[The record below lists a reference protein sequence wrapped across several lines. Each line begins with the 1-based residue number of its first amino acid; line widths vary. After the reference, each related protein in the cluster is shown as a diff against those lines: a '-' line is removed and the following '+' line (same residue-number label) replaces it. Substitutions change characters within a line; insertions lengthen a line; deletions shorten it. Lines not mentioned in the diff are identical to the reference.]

1 MFDLVDRIRKFDPRK
16 LTPTQIVLGVI
27 GIIIVIAILNFV
39 LQLANTLLPFAVVG
53 LVAFFVYR
61 LMNSRSPAE
70 EKQDATA
77 DDTAQQQTAADSHDE
92 DAFEAQRDEAM
103 AREAQE
109 AASRMSVA
117 PKTNPDT
124 GIEEADLD
132 ALLEKEQRL
141 MDETKQV
148 NDDVMA
154 QLEARRKRLL
164 KGDDG
169 DAS

>member
-27 GIIIVIAILNFV
+27 AFIVVIAILNFV
-39 LQLANTLLPFAVVG
+39 LQLANTLLPFAVIG
-53 LVAFFVYR
+53 LVGFFVYR

-70 EKQDATA
+70 EQQAAATS
-77 DDTAQQQTAADSHDE
+77 DDTATQQQP
-92 DAFEAQRDEAM
+92 DAVESQDDFEAQRDEAIAQD
-103 AREAQE
+103 ARE

-117 PKTNPDT
+117 PKTNPET

-141 MDETKQV
+141 MDDTKQV
-148 NDDVMA
+148 NDDIMA

-164 KGDDG
+164 KDDDS
-169 DAS
+169 DA